1 MLLDAAQNAQSI
13 AENLITIYKAVNN
26 DPDILNDYEKNELDD
41 LRISMKDWQETTAFL
56 TNKITEKIYNK
67 LTTKK

>member
-67 LTTKK
+67 LTTKN